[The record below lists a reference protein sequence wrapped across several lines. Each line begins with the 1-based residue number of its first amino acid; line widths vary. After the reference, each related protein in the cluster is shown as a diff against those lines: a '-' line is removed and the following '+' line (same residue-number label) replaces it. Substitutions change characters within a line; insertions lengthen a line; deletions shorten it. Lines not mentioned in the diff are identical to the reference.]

1 MKLRA
6 MNSMISQAQFE
17 VWEMK
22 ARLYEQ
28 VKTLPLDQAIRA
40 ALAHANET
48 KAQLIKEGKLKTTT
62 PNNHEKQA

>member
-1 MKLRA
+1 MKVRA

-28 VKTLPLDQAIRA
+28 VKTLTLDQAIRA

-48 KAQLIKEGKLKTTT
+48 MAQLIKEGKLKTTRS
-62 PNNHEKQA
+62 NHEKQA